1 MQLKPNARNSFIKEL
16 SKVIA
21 SENIDTIDVNTLSDK
36 ELKDLYLKLQ
46 VLRSGRCCYGM
57 KKGNHFEQ
65 DLKDGNLQ
73 FISFRD
79 TYKFGVKRLTFKE
92 FLMLDDFVK
101 KNPSCKYLDIVRNF

>member
-1 MQLKPNARNSFIKEL
+1 MKLKPNARNSFINVL
-16 SKVIA
+16 SKVIS
-21 SENIDTIDVNTLSDK
+21 SENIDTIDVHTLSDR

-46 VLRSGRCCYGM
+46 VIRSGRCCYGM
-57 KKGNHFEQ
+57 KKGSNFEQ

-79 TYKFGVKRLTFKE
+79 TYKFGVRRLTFKE

-101 KNPSCKYLDIVRNF
+101 TNSSCKYLDIVRNF